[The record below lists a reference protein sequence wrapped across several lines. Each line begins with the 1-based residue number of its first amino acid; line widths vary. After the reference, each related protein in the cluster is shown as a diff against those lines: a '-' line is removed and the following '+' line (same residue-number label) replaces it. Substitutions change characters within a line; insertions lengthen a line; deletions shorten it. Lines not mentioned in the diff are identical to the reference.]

1 MGRTSTCRTSR
12 ATGALTI
19 AFAAALAALLAGCA
33 AGDDDAGDGMP
44 VDGAFEVTA
53 ETATA
58 DMAAGGADIG
68 GDGAGAVADLDLGVI
83 GRDVA
88 IEMHVVLGS
97 DDIERS
103 VATITAR
110 AAALGGGVASSD
122 VRFGSDGGDGRDGH
136 AVLVVKVPPETL
148 DRLIGTLGETATVR
162 SINQSAED
170 VHDQLVDLDV
180 RIANARESVA
190 NVRDFMSRT
199 GNLTDLVTLERELT
213 VRQTEL
219 EQLEA
224 RQRTLSDR
232 VALSTVT
239 IEIVPTGAVP
249 AEEDGPDSIS
259 EAFADG
265 WEAFVGLARGIV
277 IVVAVL
283 APFLGAAMIL
293 GGLAW
298 AVRRRQRPGPR
309 PTAAPNPEV
318 ADEDAVS
325 EELVSASREG

>member
-1 MGRTSTCRTSR
+1 MGRTSTRRASR
-12 ATGALTI
+12 ATGALAITFT
-19 AFAAALAALLAGCA
+19 ATLAALLAGCA
-33 AGDDDAGDGMP
+33 AGDDDDAGDGRP

-53 ETATA
+53 EPATA
-58 DMAAGGADIG
+58 DMAAA
-68 GDGAGAVADLDLGVI
+68 GDGVGAVTDFDLGAI
-83 GRDVA
+83 GSDVA

-122 VRFGSDGGDGRDGH
+122 VRFGIDGGDGRDGH
-136 AVLVVKVPPETL
+136 AVLVVKVPPEAL
-148 DRLIGTLGETATVR
+148 DRLIGTLGETGTVR

-180 RIANARESVA
+180 RITNARESVA
-190 NVRDFMSRT
+190 NVRDFMGRT
-199 GNLTDLVTLERELT
+199 ENLSDLVTLERELT

-224 RQRTLSDR
+224 RPRNLSDR

-239 IEIVPTGAVP
+239 IVILPTGATP
-249 AEEDGPDSIS
+249 AEDDSPDSIGD
-259 EAFADG
+259 AFADG
-265 WEAFVGLARGIV
+265 WDAFVGLARGIV

-283 APFLGAAMIL
+283 APFLAAATIL
-293 GGLAW
+293 GGLEW
-298 AVRRRQRPGPR
+298 ALRRRRRPDPR
-309 PTAAPNPEV
+309 PTAGPTGEI
-318 ADEDAVS
+318 ADEDAVND
-325 EELVSASREG
+325 ELVSASREG

>member
-1 MGRTSTCRTSR
+1 M
-12 ATGALTI
+12 LTI
-19 AFAAALAALLAGCA
+19 TLTATLAALLAGCA
-33 AGDDDAGDGMP
+33 AGDDDDAGDGRP
-44 VDGAFEVTA
+44 VDRAFEVTA
-53 ETATA
+53 EPATV
-58 DMAAGGADIG
+58 DMAADAGDIGADG
-68 GDGAGAVADLDLGVI
+68 VGAVTDFDLGAI
-83 GRDVA
+83 GSDVA

-122 VRFGSDGGDGRDGH
+122 VRFGIDGGDGRDGH
-136 AVLVVKVPPETL
+136 AVLVVKVPPEAL
-148 DRLIGTLGETATVR
+148 DRLVGTLGETGTVR

-190 NVRDFMSRT
+190 NVRDFMGRT
-199 GNLTDLVTLERELT
+199 ENLSDLVTLERELT

-224 RQRTLSDR
+224 QQRNLSDR

-239 IEIVPTGAVP
+239 IEILPTGATP
-249 AEEDGPDSIS
+249 AEDDGPDSIGD
-259 EAFADG
+259 AFADG
-265 WEAFVGLARGIV
+265 WDAFVGLARGIV

-283 APFLGAAMIL
+283 APFLAAATIL

-298 AVRRRQRPGPR
+298 ALRRRRRPDPR
-309 PTAAPNPEV
+309 PTAGPTGEIT
-318 ADEDAVS
+318 DEDAIND
-325 EELVSASREG
+325 ELVSASREG

>member
-1 MGRTSTCRTSR
+1 

-19 AFAAALAALLAGCA
+19 TFTAALAALLAGCA
-33 AGDDDAGDGMP
+33 AGDDDAGDAAP
-44 VDGAFEVTA
+44 VGRAFDVTA
-53 ETATA
+53 EPATV
-58 DMAAGGADIG
+58 DMAADAGDIG
-68 GDGAGAVADLDLGVI
+68 DDAGAVADFDLGAI
-83 GRDVA
+83 GNDVA

-122 VRFGSDGGDGRDGH
+122 VRFGIDGGDGRDGH
-136 AVLVVKVPPETL
+136 AVLVVKVPPDAL
-148 DRLIGTLGETATVR
+148 DRLIGTLGETGTVR

-190 NVRDFMSRT
+190 NVRDFMGRT
-199 GNLTDLVTLERELT
+199 ENLTDLVTLERELT

-239 IEIVPTGAVP
+239 IEIVPTG
-249 AEEDGPDSIS
+249 
-259 EAFADG
+259 
-265 WEAFVGLARGIV
+265 
-277 IVVAVL
+277 
-283 APFLGAAMIL
+283 
-293 GGLAW
+293 
-298 AVRRRQRPGPR
+298 
-309 PTAAPNPEV
+309 
-318 ADEDAVS
+318 
-325 EELVSASREG
+325 

>member
-1 MGRTSTCRTSR
+1 MGRTTTRTASR
-12 ATGALTI
+12 VTGAFTITLT
-19 AFAAALAALLAGCA
+19 ALVAGCA
-33 AGDDDAGDGMP
+33 AGDDDAGGAQA
-44 VDGAFEVTA
+44 DGAFEVMA
-53 ETATA
+53 EPATA
-58 DMAAGGADIG
+58 DMAAGGADVAGDVG
-68 GDGAGAVADLDLGVI
+68 GDGAGAVTDFDLGAI
-83 GRDVA
+83 GSDVA

-122 VRFGSDGGDGRDGH
+122 VRFGIDGGRDGH
-136 AVLVVKVPPETL
+136 AVLVVKVPPEAL
-148 DRLIGTLGETATVR
+148 DRLIGTLGETGTVR

-199 GNLTDLVTLERELT
+199 ENLTDLVTLERELT

-224 RQRTLSDR
+224 RQRNLSDR

-239 IEIVPTGAVP
+239 IEIVPSGTIP
-249 AEEDGPDSIS
+249 AEDDGQDSIG

-265 WEAFVGLARGIV
+265 WDAFVGLARGIV

-283 APFLGAAMIL
+283 APFLAAATIL
-293 GGLAW
+293 AGLAW
-298 AVRRRQRPGPR
+298 AVRRGRRPAPR
-309 PTAAPNPEV
+309 PNTSQPTGEA
-318 ADEDAVS
+318 ADEGAVS
-325 EELVSASREG
+325 DELVSASREG